1 MGAPAL
7 QLQVF
12 MMRADGEE
20 AAEAPGQLSSYR
32 LAARS
37 ERDVQEIEV
46 LAALSREDMKVAL
59 ADALEASVGA

>member
-1 MGAPAL
+1 
-7 QLQVF
+7 